1 MANLPSIQMLKSFE
15 AVSRLGS
22 FSRAAAELHVS
33 HSAISQQI
41 KALEDYVG
49 RHLINRCGKKVAVSE
64 DGRLYAIQIRD
75 ALQAISTATLKIQN
89 YPRKTQL
96 TIATTPSF
104 AAHWLA
110 PRLIDFYQKYPQ
122 IKLKLTAGLG
132 LRDLQQDNIDIAIR
146 MGNGDWAATQKAQL
160 FADELWVVAAQD
172 FQYGQLYFSPEDI
185 LKAPLISSVES
196 WHLWCEKVGMP
207 VLETELMQV
216 NDSNVVIEMVRRGFC
231 VALERKS
238 IVFDLVQSG
247 ELKKISDVVVTYPW
261 AYWSVI
267 PEGKGSALEVTLF
280 LTWLQEQV
288 AYYLQRETKESC
300 AAFG

>member
-41 KALEDYVG
+41 KALEDYLG
-49 RHLINRCGKKVAVSE
+49 CHLIDRIGKKIRVSE

-75 ALQAISTATLKIQN
+75 ALQSISAATLKIQTC
-89 YPRKTQL
+89 PRQVQL

-122 IKLKLTAGLG
+122 IQLKLTVGLG
-132 LRDLQQDNIDIAIR
+132 VRDLQQDNIDLAIR
-146 MGNGDWAATQKAQL
+146 MGNGDWAATQKAPL
-160 FADELWVVAAQD
+160 FEDELWMVAAAN
-172 FQYGQLYFSPEDI
+172 FQHGQLYFSPEDI
-185 LKAPLISSVES
+185 LSAPLISSMES

-207 VLETELMQV
+207 VPQTELMRI

-231 VALERKS
+231 IALERKS

-247 ELKKISDVVVTYPW
+247 ELKKISDIVVTYPW
-261 AYWSVI
+261 AYWSVV
-267 PEGKGSALEVTLF
+267 PEGKDPSLEVTLF

-288 AYYLQRETKESC
+288 ERYLQPELKESVV
-300 AAFG
+300 AFG